1 MKKLKKIHLL
11 VIILLV
17 IGGGFHFIHAQENLV
32 LPESSGVYSVG
43 YKIMEIEDPERNDI
57 YIENLRR
64 TLGITIWYPT
74 EDSETSGTSYF
85 SDPYLITEMVKRGY
99 NQQDSLALQ
108 KMSSLKLNARKNSS
122 VFPGE
127 KFPLLFFSHGLGVSR
142 FNYSTIAQEFTSK
155 GNIVIT
161 VDHPYGG
168 FLRTQD
174 GIVRTNRDDKAL
186 YSEEGAAILERRMQE
201 WEDDIKFLLDQIFQP
216 KSKLHDIVYS
226 SIDTAKIAALG
237 HSLGGNVA
245 LNVAQDD
252 SRIKAAVNL
261 DGGTFSLTKP
271 PLSIPSLTLRSQP
284 DYSDEEILSRGISL
298 EEWKQK
304 GMEIDKSFS
313 QALKGSKLSYQI
325 KIIGAGH
332 MSFSDAPFVLPTM
345 VTRFGGKI
353 IPPVKG
359 FNVIHQSIS
368 EFLDAAFHNKAPFFT
383 PIIENCRECKLTNF
397 EEKDSR

>member
-1 MKKLKKIHLL
+1 MAKLKKIHLL
-11 VIILLV
+11 GMILLI
-17 IGGGFHFIHAQENLV
+17 IGCSHFIHAQESLA
-32 LPESSGVYSVG
+32 LPQSSGEYSVG
-43 YKIMEIEDPERNDI
+43 YKILEIEDPQRSDI
-57 YIENLRR
+57 YIDNLQR
-64 TLGITIWYPT
+64 TIGITIWFPT
-74 EDSETSGTSYF
+74 DDSEASETPYF

-108 KMSSLKLNARKNSS
+108 KMSALKLNAGKNSS
-122 VFPGE
+122 VFPGK

-142 FNYSTIAQEFTSK
+142 FNYSTIAQELSSK
-155 GNIVIT
+155 GNIIIT

-168 FLRTQD
+168 FFRTRD
-174 GIVRTNRDDKAL
+174 GIVRTNRDDNAL
-186 YSEEGAAILERRMQE
+186 YSDEGAAILERRMQE
-201 WEDDIKFLLDQIFQP
+201 WEKDIVFLLDQIIQP
-216 KSKLHDIVYS
+216 KSKLHDKVYS

-245 LNVAQDD
+245 LNVAQNDP
-252 SRIKAAVNL
+252 RIKAAINL
-261 DGGTFSLTKP
+261 DGGTFSLTKA

-284 DYSDEEILSRGISL
+284 NYSDEEIISRGISL
-298 EEWKQK
+298 EEWKEK

-313 QALKGSKLSYQI
+313 QALKGSKSSYQI
-325 KIIGAGH
+325 KILGAGH
-332 MSFSDAPFVLPTM
+332 MSFSDAPFVLPNM

-368 EFLDAAFHNKAPFFT
+368 EFLDAAFQNREPYFT
-383 PIIENCRECKLTNF
+383 PIIENCGECILLNF